1 MRGELRSQTRASSIP
16 TGELV
21 LEHATRTFAV
31 RADPGRTL
39 KELVLRRR
47 HAGPPPVHALRDV
60 SLHIRPGET
69 VGIVGRNGAGK
80 STLLRV
86 MAGVIAPDRGAVWVA
101 AGRTLAPLIELGI
114 GFHPEL
120 SGRENCYLGG
130 CLLGIARRE
139 MHGLVGDIVDFSELA
154 DCIDEPIKTYS
165 SGMHARLAF
174 ALATCKRPDI
184 LLLDEVLAVGDQFF
198 VRKCLARMQ
207 RLMSEGTT
215 VVIVSHNLD
224 LLVTQCSRLV
234 WLEHGRVCAD
244 GPSAAVAAEYRT
256 SPLRRA
262 GAPPIAEERRWA

>member
-1 MRGELRSQTRASSIP
+1 MSADLIRVRDVDVSFFRRTVRSRRLWDHLRVRVARGRA
-16 TGELV
+16 
-21 LEHATRTFAV
+21 
-31 RADPGRTL
+31 GRL
-39 KELVLRRR
+39 
-47 HAGPPPVHALRDV
+47 HALRGV
-60 SLHIRPGET
+60 SIRVAPGER
-69 VGIVGRNGAGK
+69 VGIIGRNGAGK

-86 MAGVIAPDRGAVWVA
+86 MAGVIAPERGSVAVA

-130 CLLGIARRE
+130 SLLGISARE
-139 MHGLVGDIVDFSELA
+139 MRSRIDEIVTFAELA
-154 DCIDEPIKTYS
+154 DFIDEPIKTYS
-165 SGMHARLAF
+165 SGMYARLAF

-198 VRKCLARMQ
+198 VRKSLARMQ

-234 WLEHGRVCAD
+234 WLEQGAVRAD
-244 GPSAAVAAEYRT
+244 GPSAQIAAAYRL
-256 SPLRRA
+256 SGAA
-262 GAPPIAEERRWA
+262 GQTIAGRGD